1 MGYMQQIIDSHLQ
14 TIKMLSRALDKHDYL
29 SPFYEAENPEDY
41 FLIELR
47 HEQKCNQGVRKV

>member
-1 MGYMQQIIDSHLQ
+1 MQRIINSHLQ

-41 FLIELR
+41 FLIELKDVPNKNNSNR
-47 HEQKCNQGVRKV
+47 ATP